1 MVLINGKQQNT
12 IAMTDRGLHYGDG
25 LFETI
30 EISQGHAVFL
40 RQHLA
45 RLRRGCQTLKIPFPQ
60 EKLLIEEVSQLAQAT
75 ESGVLKLILTR
86 GSGGRG
92 YRQPDPI
99 HVTRILALHAY
110 PDYPKYYQKSGI
122 DTFFCNTR
130 LGINP
135 LLAGLKHNNRLEQV
149 MARSE
154 WSDEFQEGLMLNVQ
168 DHVIE
173 GTMTNLFVIKDGQ
186 IFTPKTTVSGV
197 NGIVRQIVIDIAKAH
212 SIPIK
217 ETEFNTDFVLSADEL
232 FVTNSVIGL
241 WPIKSL
247 QKQIYAVGSLTHKIQ
262 GYLSDYKEQNGFI

>member
-1 MVLINGKQQNT
+1 MILINGKQQNT
-12 IAMTDRGLHYGDG
+12 LPITDRGLHYGDG

-30 EISQGHAVFL
+30 EISQRRAVFL

-45 RLRRGCQTLKIPFPQ
+45 RLKLGCQTLKIPFPQ

-92 YRQPDPI
+92 YRQPAPI
-99 HVTRILALHAY
+99 HVTRILALHPY
-110 PDYPKYYQKSGI
+110 PDYPKSYQKSGI

-149 MARSE
+149 IARSE
-154 WSDEFQEGLMLNVQ
+154 WADEFQEGLMLNVQ

-173 GTMTNLFVIKDGQ
+173 GTMTNLFVIKNRQ
-186 IFTPKTTVSGV
+186 IFTPKITVSGI
-197 NGIVRQIVIDIAKAH
+197 NGIVRQIIIEMAKAH
-212 SIPIK
+212 HIQIK
-217 ETEFNTDFVLSADEL
+217 ETELNTHFVLSADEL

-241 WPIKSL
+241 WPVKSL
-247 QKQIYAVGSLTHKIQ
+247 QEKMYSVGPLTHRMQ
-262 GYLSDYKEQNGFI
+262 GYFSDYKEQDRF